1 MQKAII
7 LLVILFCFLVM
18 NLNAQ
23 QEYQVSQFMYD
34 HISVNPGAS
43 GSQDMASV
51 NGIIRRQWT
60 GIEGA
65 PQNIIIHATAPFRM
79 LKKDHGFG
87 ITFVNDKLGIN
98 QDNILGLSYAY
109 RADVGDGKLGIGAG
123 LHINFRQFDN
133 TSWYLPT
140 GNDFTPADQDFSIPK
155 SLEQANAF
163 DLSFG
168 LFYKT
173 ENVYFG
179 LSATHINQNS
189 YKFVNENTTGDSE
202 LHNKIYR
209 HYYITSGYTMQLANP
224 SFELTPSFL
233 IQSDGKI
240 HKIDINTILTYN
252 KKFWGGVSFR
262 PGGALI
268 GMIGFEILNGA
279 KIGFAYD
286 FPVTAITNY
295 YDTSYEVL
303 LNYSFKIGVDK
314 TPQKYKSIRFL

>member
-1 MQKAII
+1 MQKAVT
-7 LLVILFCFLVM
+7 LLFIFFISVIK
-18 NLNAQ
+18 LNAQ

-34 HISVNPGAS
+34 HISINPGAS
-43 GSQDMASV
+43 GSQDMACV
-51 NGIIRRQWT
+51 NGILRQQWT

-65 PQNIIIHATAPFRM
+65 PQNIIIHATAPFR
-79 LKKDHGFG
+79 LFKKDHGFG
-87 ITFVNDKLGIN
+87 VTFVNDKLAIN
-98 QDNILGLSYAY
+98 QDNNLGLSYAY

-133 TSWYLPT
+133 TNWYIPT
-140 GNDFTPADQDFSIPK
+140 GNDYHTPPDQDDAIPK

-163 DLSFG
+163 DFSFG
-168 LFYKT
+168 LFYRT
-173 ENVYFG
+173 DDLYFG
-179 LSATHINQNS
+179 ISATHINQNS
-189 YKFVNENTTGDSE
+189 YKFVNENSTGDAE
-202 LHNKIYR
+202 LQNQIFR

-224 SFELTPSFL
+224 SFELTPSLL

-240 HKIDINTILTYN
+240 HKIDINAILSYN

-286 FPVTAITNY
+286 FPVTDITNY

-303 LNYSFKIGVDK
+303 LNYCFKIGVDK